1 MLACGA
7 GPGVESPLMAEQQTG
22 AAPVGPG
29 LRELRRALSRP
40 FEVLGELST
49 FTAASTAAIVRRPYR
64 VGLLLNQL
72 EFMAWGSMFVVGLTG
87 LFTGMV
93 LALQTVYAFGLFN
106 AQSLVGATVELSLA
120 RELAP
125 IFTCIVL
132 VARVGSAVATELG
145 TMRVTEQIDALETMA
160 VDPLNYLVV
169 PRILAAALAAPVLTM
184 LFNAIAL
191 FGAYGIAVWAKDLS
205 PGTFLNRLQ
214 YLVQLKDLT
223 DGLGKSAVIG
233 FVVTVIACYRGY
245 RAEGGAR
252 GVGIAT
258 TEAVVGGLVAIFA
271 IDYVYTAIS
280 LSGAQQAAGGLG
292 G

>member
-1 MLACGA
+1 
-7 GPGVESPLMAEQQTG
+7 MAEQATAVETKPRAEWLKPLRQPFEMLGEMSMFTG
-22 AAPVGPG
+22 A
-29 LRELRRALSRP
+29 
-40 FEVLGELST
+40 ST
-49 FTAASTAAIVRRPYR
+49 LAIFRRPYR
-64 VGLLLNQL
+64 VGLLFTQL

-93 LALQTVYAFGLFN
+93 LSLQTVYAFGLFN

-125 IFTCIVL
+125 IFTCIVV

-145 TMRVTEQIDALETMA
+145 TMRVTEQIDAIETMA

-191 FGAYGIAVWAKDLS
+191 FGAYMIAVWAKDLS
-205 PGTFLNRLQ
+205 PGTFLNRLAN
-214 YLVQLKDLT
+214 LVEVKDLT
-223 DGLGKSAVIG
+223 NGLGKSAVIG
-233 FVVTVIACYRGY
+233 FVVTVIACHRGY

-258 TEAVVGGLVAIFA
+258 TQAVVGGLVAIFA
-271 IDYVYTAIS
+271 IDYIYTAIS
-280 LSGAQQAAGGLG
+280 LSGPQQAGGGLG

>member
-1 MLACGA
+1 
-7 GPGVESPLMAEQQTG
+7 MAEEAAAAPKAQPEWLKPLRAPFEMLGDISIFTG
-22 AAPVGPG
+22 ASA
-29 LRELRRALSRP
+29 
-40 FEVLGELST
+40 
-49 FTAASTAAIVRRPYR
+49 AAIFRPPYR
-64 VGLLLNQL
+64 VGLLLSQL

-93 LALQTVYAFGLFN
+93 LSLQTVYAFGLFN

-125 IFTCIVL
+125 IFTCIVV

-169 PRILAAALAAPVLTM
+169 PRIVAAAIAAPVLTM

-191 FGAYGIAVWAKDLS
+191 LGAYGIAVWAKDLS
-205 PGTFLNRLQ
+205 PGQFLNRLQ
-214 YLVQLKDLT
+214 YLVEVKDLT
-223 DGLGKSAVIG
+223 NGLGKAAVIG
-233 FVVTVIACYRGY
+233 FVVTVIASHRGY
-245 RAEGGAR
+245 KAEGGAR

-258 TEAVVGGLVAIFA
+258 TQAVVGGLVAIFA
-271 IDYVYTAIS
+271 IDYIYTAIS
-280 LSGAQQAAGGLG
+280 LSGPQQPAGGLG

>member
-1 MLACGA
+1 M
-7 GPGVESPLMAEQQTG
+7 PEQQTARPSQS
-22 AAPVGPG
+22 AAPTAWQRFLTAPIVVVGD
-29 LRELRRALSRP
+29 LSLFFAQSIAAIFRRP
-40 FEVLGELST
+40 F
-49 FTAASTAAIVRRPYR
+49 R
-64 VGLLLNQL
+64 VSLFFIQL
-72 EFMAWGSMFVVGLTG
+72 DFMAYGSLFVVGLTG

-106 AQSLVGATVELSLA
+106 AQSLVGATVELTLA

-160 VDPLNYLVV
+160 VDPINYLVV
-169 PRILAAALAAPVLTM
+169 PRILAAAVASPLLTM

-191 FGAYGIAVWAKDLS
+191 AGAYLIAVIVKDLS
-205 PGTFLNRLQ
+205 PGTFLNRLET
-214 YLVQLKDLT
+214 LVELKDLT
-223 DGLGKSAVIG
+223 DGLGKSIVIG
-233 FVVTVIACYRGY
+233 FVVVLVSAYRGY

-258 TEAVVGGLVAIFA
+258 TQAVVGGLVAIFA
-271 IDYVYTAIS
+271 IDYIYTAIT
-280 LSGAQQAAGGLG
+280 LANPNPRGGLG

>member
-1 MLACGA
+1 
-7 GPGVESPLMAEQQTG
+7 MAEQQTV
-22 AAPVGPG
+22 AEPRRPPDWLKPLQRPV
-29 LRELRRALSRP
+29 
-40 FEVLGELST
+40 EVLGELSI
-49 FTAASTAAIVRRPYR
+49 FVAQSVLAVFRPPYR
-64 VGLLLNQL
+64 IGLLLVQL
-72 EFMAWGSMFVVGLTG
+72 EFMGYGSMFVVGLTG

-106 AQSLVGATVELSLA
+106 AQSLVGATVEISLA

-132 VARVGSAVATELG
+132 VARVGSAAATELG

-169 PRILAAALAAPVLTM
+169 PRIVSAAITAPLLTM

-191 FGAYGIAVWAKDLS
+191 SGAYGIAVWLKDLS
-205 PGTFLNRLQ
+205 PGTFLNRIQ
-214 YLVQLKDLT
+214 SIVEINDIT
-223 DGLGKSAVIG
+223 NGLGKASLIG
-233 FVVTVIACYRGY
+233 FVVTTIACYRGY

-258 TEAVVGGLVAIFA
+258 TQAVVGGLVAIFA

-280 LSGAQQAAGGLG
+280 LSGPQQPSGGLG

>member
-1 MLACGA
+1 
-7 GPGVESPLMAEQQTG
+7 MAEQQT
-22 AAPVGPG
+22 AVAP
-29 LRELRRALSRP
+29 RRPPPWLKPLQRP
-40 FEVLGELST
+40 LEVLGELSM
-49 FTAASTAAIVRRPYR
+49 FTGSAVVSIFRRPYR
-64 VGLLLNQL
+64 FGLLLAHT

-160 VDPLNYLVV
+160 VDPFNYLVA
-169 PRILAAALAAPVLTM
+169 PRIVAAALAAPVLTM

-214 YLVQLKDLT
+214 YLVEVKDIT
-223 DGLGKSAVIG
+223 SGLGKSAVIG

-258 TEAVVGGLVAIFA
+258 TQAVVGGLVAIFA
-271 IDYVYTAIS
+271 IDYIYTAIS
-280 LSGAQQAAGGLG
+280 LSGPQQPAGGLG

>member
-1 MLACGA
+1 
-7 GPGVESPLMAEQQTG
+7 VAEQS
-22 AAPVGPG
+22 AHSEHG
-29 LRELRRALSRP
+29 LVPPELARALRRP
-40 FEVLGELST
+40 FELLGDFSI
-49 FTAASTAAIVRRPYR
+49 FTVTSLITIFKPPVRI
-64 VGLLLNQL
+64 GLLLNQL
-72 EFMAWGSMFVVGLTG
+72 EFMAYGSIFVVGLTG

-93 LALQTVYAFGLFN
+93 LALQMVYAFGLFN

-160 VDPLNYLVV
+160 VDPYNYLMTPRVV
-169 PRILAAALAAPVLTM
+169 SAAIAAPILTM

-191 FGAYGIAVWAKDLS
+191 FGAYGIAVWFKDLS

-214 YLVQLKDLT
+214 ALVVLKDIT
-223 DGLGKSAVIG
+223 NGLGKSSVIG
-233 FVVTVIACYRGY
+233 LFVTLIACYRGY
-245 RAEGGAR
+245 KAEGGAR

-258 TEAVVGGLVAIFA
+258 TQAVVGGLVAIFA

-280 LSGAQQAAGGLG
+280 LSGPQQAQGGLG

>member
-1 MLACGA
+1 
-7 GPGVESPLMAEQQTG
+7 MAETHTEV
-22 AAPVGPG
+22 APRRPPEWVKF
-29 LRELRRALSRP
+29 LRVPL
-40 FEVLGELST
+40 EVLGELSI
-49 FTAASTAAIVRRPYR
+49 FAGASSLSVFRTPYR
-64 VGLLLNQL
+64 VGLLMAQL

-160 VDPLNYLVV
+160 VDPYNYLVA
-169 PRILAAALAAPVLTM
+169 PRIVAAAISAPILTM

-191 FGAYGIAVWAKDLS
+191 FGAYAIAVWVKDLS
-205 PGTFLNRLQ
+205 AGAFLNRLQ
-214 YLVQLKDLT
+214 YLVEVKDIT
-223 DGLGKSAVIG
+223 NGLGKSAVIG

-245 RAEGGAR
+245 KAEGGAR

-258 TEAVVGGLVAIFA
+258 TQAVVGGLVAIFA
-271 IDYVYTAIS
+271 IDYIYTAIS
-280 LSGAQQAAGGLG
+280 LSGPQQPAGGLG

>member
-1 MLACGA
+1 
-7 GPGVESPLMAEQQTG
+7 MAEQQTS
-22 AAPVGPG
+22 APRGPAG
-29 LRELRRALSRP
+29 WLKPLLVP
-40 FEVLGELST
+40 FEYLGELSM
-49 FTAASTAAIVRRPYR
+49 FTGASMLAIFRRPYR
-64 VGLLLNQL
+64 VGLLFTQL

-125 IFTCIVL
+125 IFTCIVV

-169 PRILAAALAAPVLTM
+169 PRILAAAVAAPVLTM

-191 FGAYGIAVWAKDLS
+191 FGPYMIAGSAKYLS
-205 PGTFLNRLQ
+205 PRAFRNRLHNLAQ
-214 YLVQLKDLT
+214 GKDRT
-223 DGLGKSAVIG
+223 TGRPKSA
-233 FVVTVIACYRGY
+233 
-245 RAEGGAR
+245 
-252 GVGIAT
+252 
-258 TEAVVGGLVAIFA
+258 
-271 IDYVYTAIS
+271 
-280 LSGAQQAAGGLG
+280 
-292 G
+292 

>member
-1 MLACGA
+1 
-7 GPGVESPLMAEQQTG
+7 MAEQQTS
-22 AAPVGPG
+22 APPRPAEWLKPLLV
-29 LRELRRALSRP
+29 P
-40 FEVLGELST
+40 FEFLGELSM
-49 FTAASTAAIVRRPYR
+49 FTGASMLAIFRRPYR
-64 VGLLLNQL
+64 VGLLFTQL

-125 IFTCIVL
+125 IFTCIVV

-169 PRILAAALAAPVLTM
+169 PRILAAAVAAPVLTM
-184 LFNAIAL
+184 LFNFIAV

-205 PGTFLNRLQ
+205 PGTFLNRMQ
-214 YLVQLKDLT
+214 YLVEVKDIT
-223 DGLGKSAVIG
+223 SGLGKAAVIG
-233 FVVTVIACYRGY
+233 FVVTLIACYRGY
-245 RAEGGAR
+245 RAQGGAR

-258 TEAVVGGLVAIFA
+258 TQAVVGGLVAIFA

-280 LSGAQQAAGGLG
+280 LSGPQQAAGGLG

>member
-1 MLACGA
+1 
-7 GPGVESPLMAEQQTG
+7 MAEPEAV
-22 AAPVGPG
+22 AAPKRPPAW
-29 LRELRRALSRP
+29 LKAFTRP
-40 FEVLGELST
+40 FEILGDLSI
-49 FTAASTAAIVRRPYR
+49 FSGMAVAAAFRRPYR
-64 VGLLLNQL
+64 VGLLFTQL
-72 EFMAWGSMFVVGLTG
+72 EFMAWGSLFVVGLTG

-106 AQSLVGATVELSLA
+106 AQSLVGATVELSLS

-169 PRILAAALAAPVLTM
+169 PRIVAAAIAGPILTM

-191 FGAYGIAVWAKDLS
+191 FGAYMIAVWTKDLS
-205 PGTFLNRLQ
+205 PGTFLNRIQ
-214 YLVQLKDLT
+214 ALVELKDIT
-223 DGLGKSAVIG
+223 NGLGKSAVIG
-233 FVVTVIACYRGY
+233 FVVTVVACYRGY

-258 TEAVVGGLVAIFA
+258 TQAVVGGLVAIFA
-271 IDYVYTAIS
+271 IDYIYTAIS
-280 LSGAQQAAGGLG
+280 LSGPQQSGGLG
-292 G
+292 

>member
-1 MLACGA
+1 
-7 GPGVESPLMAEQQTG
+7 MAEQT
-22 AAPVGPG
+22 AVAPKP
-29 LRELRRALSRP
+29 RP
-40 FEVLGELST
+40 SWLKPLERPLVVLGELSL
-49 FTAASTAAIVRRPYR
+49 FTGQSVMAIARRPYR
-64 VGLLLNQL
+64 VGLLMVQL
-72 EFMAWGSMFVVGLTG
+72 EFMAYGSMFVVGLTG

-106 AQSLVGATVELSLA
+106 AQSLVGATVEISLA

-132 VARVGSAVATELG
+132 VARVGSAAATELG

-169 PRILAAALAAPVLTM
+169 PRIVAAAIAAPLLT
-184 LFNAIAL
+184 

-205 PGTFLNRLQ
+205 PGTFLNRIQ
-214 YLVQLKDLT
+214 TLVEVKDIT
-223 DGLGKSAVIG
+223 NGLGKASVIG
-233 FVVTVIACYRGY
+233 FVVTMIACYRGY

-258 TEAVVGGLVAIFA
+258 TQAVVGGLVAIFA

-280 LSGAQQAAGGLG
+280 LSGPQQPGGGLG

>member
-1 MLACGA
+1 
-7 GPGVESPLMAEQQTG
+7 MAEQIT
-22 AAPVGPG
+22 AGPKQ
-29 LRELRRALSRP
+29 RP
-40 FEVLGELST
+40 EWLKPLERPLEVLGELSM
-49 FTAASTAAIVRRPYR
+49 FTAQSVAAITRPPYR
-64 VGLLLNQL
+64 IGLLMVQL
-72 EFMAWGSMFVVGLTG
+72 EFMAYGSMFVVGLTG

-106 AQSLVGATVELSLA
+106 AQSLVGATVEISLA

-132 VARVGSAVATELG
+132 VARVGSAAATELG

-169 PRILAAALAAPVLTM
+169 PRITAAALAAPMLTM

-191 FGAYGIAVWAKDLS
+191 FGAYGIAVWVKDLS
-205 PGTFLNRLQ
+205 PGTFLNRIQ
-214 YLVQLKDLT
+214 YLVTVHDIT
-223 DGLGKSAVIG
+223 SGLGKAAVIG

-245 RAEGGAR
+245 RADGGAR

-258 TEAVVGGLVAIFA
+258 TQAVVGGLVAIFA
-271 IDYVYTAIS
+271 IDYIYTAIS
-280 LSGAQQAAGGLG
+280 LSGPQQSAGGLG

>member
-1 MLACGA
+1 
-7 GPGVESPLMAEQQTG
+7 MAEQQT
-22 AAPVGPG
+22 AAGPPRLSVESV
-29 LRELRRALSRP
+29 LRPLRVP
-40 FEVLGELST
+40 FEFLGEMSI
-49 FTAASTAAIVRRPYR
+49 FTGASTMAIFRRPYR
-64 VGLLLNQL
+64 VGLLFNQL

-93 LALQTVYAFGLFN
+93 FALQTVYAFGLFN

-125 IFTCIVL
+125 IFTCIVI

-169 PRILAAALAAPVLTM
+169 PRIVAAALAAPVLTM

-191 FGAYGIAVWAKDLS
+191 FGAYGVAVWAKDLS

-214 YLVQLKDLT
+214 YLVEVKDIT
-223 DGLGKSAVIG
+223 NGLGKAAVIG
-233 FVVTVIACYRGY
+233 FVVTTIAAFRGY

-258 TEAVVGGLVAIFA
+258 TQAVVGGLVAIFA

-280 LSGAQQAAGGLG
+280 LSGPQQPAGGLG

>member
-1 MLACGA
+1 
-7 GPGVESPLMAEQQTG
+7 MAEQTEV
-22 AAPVGPG
+22 APRKPPPW
-29 LRELRRALSRP
+29 LSPLKRP
-40 FEVLGELST
+40 IEVLGELCLFGGS
-49 FTAASTAAIVRRPYR
+49 AILAIFRAPYR
-64 VGLLLNQL
+64 IGLFMVQL
-72 EFMAWGSMFVVGLTG
+72 EFMAYGSMFVVGLTG

-169 PRILAAALAAPVLTM
+169 PRVVSAAFAAPILTM

-191 FGAYGIAVWAKDLS
+191 FGAYGVAVFFKDLS

-214 YLVQLKDLT
+214 NLVEVKDIT
-223 DGLGKSAVIG
+223 EGLFKSAVIG
-233 FVVTVIACYRGY
+233 FVVTMIACYRGY
-245 RAEGGAR
+245 KAEGGAR

-258 TEAVVGGLVAIFA
+258 TQAVVGGLVAIFA

-280 LSGAQQAAGGLG
+280 LSGPQQPAGGLG

>member
-1 MLACGA
+1 
-7 GPGVESPLMAEQQTG
+7 MAEQTADG
-22 AAPVGPG
+22 AAAKTPPAW
-29 LRELRRALSRP
+29 LKALSSP
-40 FEVLGELST
+40 FEFLGELSA
-49 FTAASTAAIVRRPYR
+49 FAGRSMLAIVRPPYR
-64 VGLLLNQL
+64 VGLLFNQL
-72 EFMAWGSMFVVGLTG
+72 EFMAWGSLFVVGLTG

-120 RELAP
+120 RERAP
-125 IFTCIVL
+125 IFTSIGV

-160 VDPLNYLVV
+160 TDPINYLVV
-169 PRILAAALAAPVLTM
+169 PRIVAAAFATPLLTM

-191 FGAYGIAVWAKDLS
+191 FGAYGVAVFLKDLS

-214 YLVQLKDLT
+214 YLVTLKDLT

-233 FVVTVIACYRGY
+233 FVVTLIACFRGY
-245 RAEGGAR
+245 SADGGAR

-258 TEAVVGGLVAIFA
+258 TRAVVGGLIAIFA
-271 IDYVYTAIS
+271 IDYVYTAIT
-280 LSGAQQAAGGLG
+280 LSAPSGGGLG
-292 G
+292 

>member
-1 MLACGA
+1 
-7 GPGVESPLMAEQQTG
+7 MAEQT
-22 AAPVGPG
+22 ATEPKPG
-29 LRELRRALSRP
+29 TSLPKAFTRP
-40 FEVLGELST
+40 FEILGELSL
-49 FTAASTAAIVRRPYR
+49 FTGSSTMAIFRRPYR
-64 VGLLLNQL
+64 VGLLFAQL
-72 EFMAWGSMFVVGLTG
+72 DFMAFGSLFVVGLTG

-93 LALQTVYAFGLFN
+93 FALQLGYAFGLFN

-125 IFTCIVL
+125 IFTCIVV

-169 PRILAAALAAPVLTM
+169 PRIVAAAIAAPILTM

-191 FGAYGIAVWAKDLS
+191 FGAYMIAVWAKDLS

-214 YLVQLKDLT
+214 YLVEVKDLT
-223 DGLGKSAVIG
+223 SGLGKSAVIG
-233 FVVTVIACYRGY
+233 FVVTTIACFRGY
-245 RAEGGAR
+245 KAEGGAR

-258 TEAVVGGLVAIFA
+258 TQAVVGGLVAIFA
-271 IDYVYTAIS
+271 IDYIYTAIS
-280 LSGAQQAAGGLG
+280 LSGNQGMAGGLG

>member
-1 MLACGA
+1 
-7 GPGVESPLMAEQQTG
+7 MAEQTN
-22 AAPVGPG
+22 AAQKP
-29 LRELRRALSRP
+29 RP
-40 FEVLGELST
+40 EWLKLLERPLEVLGELAMFAGQSM
-49 FTAASTAAIVRRPYR
+49 AAMFRRPYR
-64 VGLLLNQL
+64 IGLWMVQL
-72 EFMAWGSMFVVGLTG
+72 EFMAYGSMFVVALTG

-93 LALQTVYAFGLFN
+93 LALQTVYAFSLFN
-106 AQSLVGATVELSLA
+106 AQSLAGATVEISLA

-125 IFTCIVL
+125 IFTCIVM
-132 VARVGSAVATELG
+132 VARVGSAAATELG

-169 PRILAAALAAPVLTM
+169 PRVLAAAVAAPLLTM

-191 FGAYGIAVWAKDLS
+191 FGASGIAVWIKDLS
-205 PGTFLNRLQ
+205 PGTFLNRIEQ
-214 YLVQLKDLT
+214 LVEVSDIT
-223 DGLGKSAVIG
+223 NGLGKAAVIG
-233 FVVTVIACYRGY
+233 FVITMIACYRGY

-258 TEAVVGGLVAIFA
+258 TQAVVGGLVAIFA

-280 LSGAQQAAGGLG
+280 LSGPPQPKGGLG

>member
-1 MLACGA
+1 
-7 GPGVESPLMAEQQTG
+7 MAEQT
-22 AAPVGPG
+22 AAPSKAPPQWLKP
-29 LRELRRALSRP
+29 LRAP
-40 FEVLGELST
+40 FELLGELSM
-49 FTAASTAAIVRRPYR
+49 FTGASTLAIFRPPYR
-64 VGLLLNQL
+64 VGLLFAQL

-93 LALQTVYAFGLFN
+93 LALQTVYAFSLFN
-106 AQSLVGATVELSLA
+106 AQSLAGATVELSLA

-125 IFTCIVL
+125 SFTCIVV

-169 PRILAAALAAPVLTM
+169 PRILAAAVAAPLLTM

-205 PGTFLNRLQ
+205 PGTFLNRIES
-214 YLVQLKDLT
+214 LVQVKDLT
-223 DGLGKSAVIG
+223 SGLGKSVVIG
-233 FVVTVIACYRGY
+233 FVVTMIACYRGY
-245 RAEGGAR
+245 RAQGGAR

-258 TEAVVGGLVAIFA
+258 TQAVVGGLVAIFF
-271 IDYVYTAIS
+271 IDYIYTAIS
-280 LSGAQQAAGGLG
+280 LSGVQQAAGGLG

>member
-1 MLACGA
+1 MA
-7 GPGVESPLMAEQQTG
+7 GQQT
-22 AAPVGPG
+22 AVAPRGPPPC
-29 LRELRRALSRP
+29 LKPLQRP
-40 FEVLGELST
+40 LEVLGELSM
-49 FTAASTAAIVRRPYR
+49 FTGSAVASIFRRPYR
-64 VGLLLNQL
+64 VGLLLAHT

-160 VDPLNYLVV
+160 VDPFNYLVA
-169 PRILAAALAAPVLTM
+169 PRIVAAAVAAAVLTM

-191 FGAYGIAVWAKDLS
+191 FGAYGIAVWARDLS
-205 PGTFLNRLQ
+205 PGTFRNRLHNLAQ
-214 YLVQLKDLT
+214 GKDRT
-223 DGLGKSAVIG
+223 TGRPKSA
-233 FVVTVIACYRGY
+233 
-245 RAEGGAR
+245 
-252 GVGIAT
+252 
-258 TEAVVGGLVAIFA
+258 
-271 IDYVYTAIS
+271 
-280 LSGAQQAAGGLG
+280 
-292 G
+292 

>member
-1 MLACGA
+1 
-7 GPGVESPLMAEQQTG
+7 MAEQNADG
-22 AAPVGPG
+22 AAKKPPAWLKTLAG
-29 LRELRRALSRP
+29 P
-40 FEVLGELST
+40 FEFLGELSL
-49 FTAASTAAIVRRPYR
+49 FAGRSLVAIVRPPYR
-64 VGLLLNQL
+64 VGLLFNQL
-72 EFMAWGSMFVVGLTG
+72 EFMAWGSLFVVGLTG

-125 IFTCIVL
+125 IFTCIVV

-160 VDPLNYLVV
+160 TDPINYLVV
-169 PRILAAALAAPVLTM
+169 PRILAAAVATPLLTM

-191 FGAYGIAVWAKDLS
+191 FGAYGVAVFLKDLS

-214 YLVQLKDLT
+214 YLVQLKDLL

-233 FVVTVIACYRGY
+233 FVVTLIACFRGFT
-245 RAEGGAR
+245 AEGGAR

-258 TEAVVGGLVAIFA
+258 TRAVVGGLIAIFF
-271 IDYVYTAIS
+271 IDYVYTAIT
-280 LSGAQQAAGGLG
+280 LSAPSGGGLG
-292 G
+292 

>member
-1 MLACGA
+1 
-7 GPGVESPLMAEQQTG
+7 MAEQTAITPQRK
-22 AAPVGPG
+22 PPPEWLKLVQLP
-29 LRELRRALSRP
+29 LEALGDL
-40 FEVLGELST
+40 VLFSGQSLLAVT
-49 FTAASTAAIVRRPYR
+49 RRPYR
-64 VGLLLNQL
+64 VGLLMVQL
-72 EFMAWGSMFVVGLTG
+72 DFMSFGSMFVVGLTG

-93 LALQTVYAFGLFN
+93 LALQMVYAFGLFN
-106 AQSLVGATVELSLA
+106 AQSLVGATVELSLS

-169 PRILAAALAAPVLTM
+169 PRILAAAVAAPLLTM

-191 FGAYGIAVWAKDLS
+191 FGAYGIAVWVKDLS
-205 PGTFLNRLQ
+205 PGQFLNRLQ
-214 YLVQLKDLT
+214 YLVEVSDVT
-223 DGLGKSAVIG
+223 NGLGKAALIG
-233 FVVTVIACYRGY
+233 FVVTLISCHRGY
-245 RAEGGAR
+245 RASGGAR

-258 TEAVVGGLVAIFA
+258 TQAVVGGLVAIFA

-280 LSGAQQAAGGLG
+280 LSGPQQPAGGLG

>member
-1 MLACGA
+1 
-7 GPGVESPLMAEQQTG
+7 MAEAESSPQRSQV
-22 AAPVGPG
+22 A
-29 LRELRRALSRP
+29 
-40 FEVLGELST
+40 VLGEVVTAPIVALGELAT
-49 FTAASTAAIVRRPYR
+49 FFLYSLGAIFRPPYR
-64 VGLLLNQL
+64 VGLMFAQL
-72 EFMAWGSMFVVGLTG
+72 DFMAFGSLFVVGLTG

-93 LALQTVYAFGLFN
+93 FSLQLNYAFGLFN
-106 AQSLVGATVELSLA
+106 AQSLVGATVELALA

-160 VDPLNYLVV
+160 VDPFNYLVV
-169 PRILAAALAAPVLTM
+169 PRVLASALAAPVLTM
-184 LFNAIAL
+184 LFNFIAL
-191 FGAYGIAVWAKDLS
+191 AGAYGIAVFLKDLS

-214 YLVQLKDLT
+214 YLVEVKDLT
-223 DGLGKSAVIG
+223 NGLGKSSVIG
-233 FVVTVIACYRGY
+233 FVVTMIACYRGY

-258 TEAVVGGLVAIFA
+258 TQAVVGGLVAIFA

-280 LSGAQQAAGGLG
+280 LSGPQQMSGGLG

>member
-1 MLACGA
+1 
-7 GPGVESPLMAEQQTG
+7 MAEQT
-22 AAPVGPG
+22 AIEPKTPPAVP
-29 LRELRRALSRP
+29 RALRRP
-40 FEVLGELST
+40 FEILGDLSM
-49 FTAASTAAIVRRPYR
+49 FTGASAFAIFRRPYR
-64 VGLLLNQL
+64 IGLLFSQL
-72 EFMAWGSMFVVGLTG
+72 EFMAWGSLFVVGLTG

-125 IFTCIVL
+125 IFTCIVI

-169 PRILAAALAAPVLTM
+169 PRIVAAALAAPVLTM

-191 FGAYGIAVWAKDLS
+191 FGAYGVAVWAKDLS

-214 YLVQLKDLT
+214 YLVEVKDIT
-223 DGLGKSAVIG
+223 SGLGKAAVIG
-233 FVVTVIACYRGY
+233 FVVTTIACYRGY

-258 TEAVVGGLVAIFA
+258 TQAVVGGLVAIFA
-271 IDYVYTAIS
+271 IDYIYTAIS
-280 LSGAQQAAGGLG
+280 LSGPQQMAGGLG

>member
-1 MLACGA
+1 MTSF
-7 GPGVESPLMAEQQTG
+7 EMAEPTTS
-22 AAPVGPG
+22 AAPRVPSAFITAVG
-29 LRELRRALSRP
+29 AP
-40 FEVLGELST
+40 FAFLGELSL
-49 FTAASTAAIVRRPYR
+49 FFAASVAAIFRPPYR
-64 VGLLLNQL
+64 VGLLFAQL
-72 EFMAWGSMFVVGLTG
+72 EFMAWGSVFVVGLTG

-93 LALQTVYAFGLFN
+93 LALQTLYAFGLFN

-125 IFTCIVL
+125 IFTCIVV

-160 VDPLNYLVV
+160 TDPINYLVV
-169 PRILAAALAAPVLTM
+169 PRIIAAAIATPILTM

-191 FGAYGIAVWAKDLS
+191 LGAYGVAVLMNDLS
-205 PGTFLNRLQ
+205 PGMFLNRIQ
-214 YLVQLKDLT
+214 SLVQSKDLT

-233 FVVTVIACYRGY
+233 FVVILISAYRGY
-245 RAEGGAR
+245 HAEGGAR

-258 TEAVVGGLVAIFA
+258 TRAVVGGLVAIFA

-280 LSGAQQAAGGLG
+280 LANAPASTGGLG